1 MADTNDFV
9 FEFELK
15 GEKEVNVAIDD
26 LRAAIKD
33 LTALLQEMN
42 KAGSSGLTDEEKKL
56 RIEEKRFNMK
66 LKEDRED
73 RLKQGLEL
81 RKERQDDWRQNKKTR
96 DKKAEI
102 SLESAQLRL
111 EQMKT
116 KERENQNVS
125 LASYIGKILT
135 LGVLLKGMQ
144 KLIEASGQIRG
155 YNLAA
160 TSTGLNA
167 TDIKQFGYATKAFGG
182 SEQQATSAVMNLG
195 SRLQAAKR
203 GDDTSLF
210 QALGRAGVGFTVDD
224 LTSPFKLMATV
235 SREMK
240 KWTNPEDIKQGMDIL
255 REIFDEP
262 TLLMLKDGFDKNF
275 KAAQDFVMVRP
286 EEERAVEQLYNDI
299 KNLQS
304 VMREFWQIAAIGF
317 NEGTTANI
325 KEWADAIRGS
335 KEEIK
340 LFWNALGKITDG
352 ISSLM
357 GGSFGKIFGVAKGV
371 GKATAGIVNA
381 DLKTIMEAGND
392 IEESILSKGT
402 IGKLLTGIPSA
413 IKDYVNVPTTV
424 PSVAGSTTNNMTGG
438 TVNYTSNMTV
448 NVSSAEE
455 GNTFAQQN
463 KQGDISVMEKM
474 SGALGVPF
482 RRSLNNNTMGGG

>member
-1 MADTNDFV
+1 
-9 FEFELK
+9 
-15 GEKEVNVAIDD
+15 
-26 LRAAIKD
+26 
-33 LTALLQEMN
+33 
-42 KAGSSGLTDEEKKL
+42 
-56 RIEEKRFNMK
+56 MK
-66 LKEDRED
+66 
-73 RLKQGLEL
+73 
-81 RKERQDDWRQNKKTR
+81 
-96 DKKAEI
+96 
-102 SLESAQLRL
+102 S
-111 EQMKT
+111 
-116 KERENQNVS
+116 KEREKQNVS

-210 QALGRAGVGFTVDD
+210 QALGRAGIGFTVDD

-262 TLLMLKDGFDKNF
+262 TLLMLKDGFKKNF

-286 EEERAVEQLYNDI
+286 EEERAAEQLYNDI

-340 LFWNALGKITDG
+340 LFWKAIGKITDG
-352 ISSLM
+352 ISSLI
-357 GGSFGKIFGVAKGV
+357 GGTFGKLFDFGKGV
-371 GKATAGIVNA
+371 GKATAGIINA

-392 IEESILSKGT
+392 IEESILRKGM
-402 IGKLLTGIPSA
+402 IGKLLPGLPSP
-413 IKDYVNVPTTV
+413 IKDYINVPTMI

-448 NVSSAEE
+448 NVSSVEE

-463 KQGDISVMEKM
+463 KQGDVAVMEKM
-474 SGALGVPF
+474 SGALGFPF

>member
-1 MADTNDFV
+1 MADTDDFV

-15 GEKEVNVAIDD
+15 GEKEVNVAIDE

-33 LTALLQEMN
+33 LTALIQEMN

-56 RIEEKRFNMK
+56 RLEEKRFNMK

-81 RKERQDDWRQNKKTR
+81 RKERQDDWRQNKKKR

-111 EQMKT
+111 EQMKS
-116 KERENQNVS
+116 KEREKQNVS

-210 QALGRAGVGFTVDD
+210 QALGRAGIGFTVDD

-275 KAAQDFVMVRP
+275 KAAQDFLMVRP
-286 EEERAVEQLYNDI
+286 EEERAAEQLYNDI

-304 VMREFWQIAAIGF
+304 VMREFWQVAAIGF

-340 LFWNALGKITDG
+340 LFWQAMGKLTD
-352 ISSLM
+352 I
-357 GGSFGKIFGVAKGV
+357 I
-371 GKATAGIVNA
+371 IN
-381 DLKTIMEAGND
+381 
-392 IEESILSKGT
+392 
-402 IGKLLTGIPSA
+402 IGKLFFGIPYDVGKKIGEGIATVQRA
-413 IKDYVNVPTTV
+413 IEYPIEDLRNKKLSFGTKNISLNPFSFDFFKNIPEIGNVPTTIPTTNNV
-424 PSVAGSTTNNMTGG
+424 STTNNTGG

-448 NVSSAEE
+448 NVSSVEE

-463 KQGDISVMEKM
+463 KQGDVSVMEKM

>member
-1 MADTNDFV
+1 
-9 FEFELK
+9 
-15 GEKEVNVAIDD
+15 
-26 LRAAIKD
+26 
-33 LTALLQEMN
+33 
-42 KAGSSGLTDEEKKL
+42 
-56 RIEEKRFNMK
+56 
-66 LKEDRED
+66 
-73 RLKQGLEL
+73 
-81 RKERQDDWRQNKKTR
+81 
-96 DKKAEI
+96 
-102 SLESAQLRL
+102 
-111 EQMKT
+111 
-116 KERENQNVS
+116 
-125 LASYIGKILT
+125 
-135 LGVLLKGMQ
+135 
-144 KLIEASGQIRG
+144 
-155 YNLAA
+155 
-160 TSTGLNA
+160 
-167 TDIKQFGYATKAFGG
+167 
-182 SEQQATSAVMNLG
+182 MNLG

-210 QALGRAGVGFTVDD
+210 QALGRAGIGFTVDD

-286 EEERAVEQLYNDI
+286 EEERAAEQLYNDI

-357 GGSFGKIFGVAKGV
+357 GGAFGKLFGVAKGV
-371 GKATAGIVNA
+371 GKATGGIINA

-402 IGKLLTGIPSA
+402 IGKLLTGLPSA
-413 IKDYVNVPTTV
+413 IKDYVNVPTMI

-448 NVSSAEE
+448 NVSSVEE